1 VKGLALVAIPV
12 IPLLLLSLV
21 YFPVERRS
29 QALQYELRHA
39 LELGQRSQDLIIAVQ
54 DARAAARKYL
64 LTQSLEWREDYVTA
78 RHQVPAAMDGLAGS
92 LRAHDQGAERM
103 GELQELVD
111 RKLVHL
117 DAAFEVPGATP
128 DLELGEAVLDSIRSV
143 MEPFR
148 TRADRV
154 LARASTEESIFASL
168 PPLLVA
174 GASVLGILGGI
185 VGAFL
190 FSSGVSNRIMTLE
203 RNMRRLGRPGRTLLP
218 MENSKGEIGRLAL
231 GVERADR
238 ILKSRQAELGRARSE
253 AEAAT
258 RAKSA
263 FLAAMSHE
271 LRTPLGAVI
280 GFGELLEDEVAGEL
294 NERQARYVENVVS
307 SGRHL
312 LELINDVLD
321 LSKVEAGR
329 MELQLEPMDILPVLE
344 RSLLIVENMARG
356 KDVRVELDVGERLP
370 EVLADEG
377 RLKQILYNLLSNAV
391 KFTEEGGR
399 VVLGADV
406 DGSPPETLRIR
417 VRDTGI
423 GIAPE
428 DQERIFGEFE
438 QVDSSLAR
446 TEQGTGLGLTLVRR
460 LTALHG
466 GEVTVESIPGE
477 GSTFT
482 VRLPLAEAQTG
493 TEDIRSHRQPEP
505 GRLPGAPE
513 PPETAPRVLIVEDDP
528 WARDLLT
535 EYLHEAGYR
544 TLAAA
549 SGEEALQLA
558 RTERPQAITM
568 DVLLPGRDGWEVLG
582 ELKSDQDTR
591 GIPVFLVTV
600 VDDQARGLELG
611 AVACFQKPVDRQG
624 LLSAIQ
630 NAITDDGSPPRS
642 VLVVDD
648 DPEARD
654 LARGVLETEGY
665 RVLEAGGGMEGIE
678 VAREERPDVVV
689 LDLLMPD
696 LTGFDVAVVLRESPA
711 TAEIPILVWTAQD
724 LSLAERERLNRCIE
738 GVSVKGGKDRF
749 LSDLRRMLG
758 RRPATLEVP

>member
-1 VKGLALVAIPV
+1 
-12 IPLLLLSLV
+12 
-21 YFPVERRS
+21 
-29 QALQYELRHA
+29 
-39 LELGQRSQDLIIAVQ
+39 
-54 DARAAARKYL
+54 
-64 LTQSLEWREDYVTA
+64 
-78 RHQVPAAMDGLAGS
+78 
-92 LRAHDQGAERM
+92 M
-103 GELQELVD
+103 GELQELVG
-111 RKLVHL
+111 RKLSHL
-117 DAAFEVPGATP
+117 DAAFEAGGAAQ
-128 DLELGEAVLDSIRSV
+128 DLEFGEAVLDSIRSV
-143 MEPFR
+143 MDPFR

-154 LARASTEESIFASL
+154 LAQASVEGSILASL
-168 PPLLVA
+168 PPRLVA
-174 GASVLGILGGI
+174 AASVLGILGGV

-190 FSSGVSNRIMTLE
+190 FSSGVSNRIRTIE

-218 MENSKGEIGRLAL
+218 MDHSEGEIGRLAL

-238 ILKSRQAELGRARSE
+238 ILKDRQAELGRARSE

-294 NERQARYVENVVS
+294 NERQARYVENIVS

-329 MELQLEPMDILPVLE
+329 MELERERIDVQPVLAS
-344 RSLLIVENMARG
+344 SLHIVESIARR
-356 KDVRVELDVGERLP
+356 KNVRVELDIVGPLP
-370 EVLADEG
+370 EVLVDEG

-406 DGSPPETLRIR
+406 EGSPSETLRIR
-417 VRDTGI
+417 VQDTGI

-466 GEVTVESIPGE
+466 GDVQVESIPGE

-482 VRLPLAEAQTG
+482 VRLPLAETQAR
-493 TEDIRSHRQPEP
+493 TEETPSQRQLEP
-505 GRLPGAPE
+505 SRLPGAPR
-513 PPETAPRVLIVEDDP
+513 PLATAPRVLIVEDDP

-544 TLAAA
+544 TLWAA
-549 SGEEALQLA
+549 SGEEALELA
-558 RTERPQAITM
+558 RTQRPEAITM
-568 DVLLPGRDGWEVLG
+568 DVLLPGRDGWEILG
-582 ELKSDQDTR
+582 ELKSDQNTR

-600 VDDQARGLELG
+600 VDDQARGLQLG
-611 AVACFQKPVDRQG
+611 AMACFQKPVDRQG
-624 LLSAIQ
+624 LLSAIE
-630 NAITDDGSPPRS
+630 NAISDDGSPPRS

-648 DPEARD
+648 DPEAREV
-654 LARGVLETEGY
+654 ARGVLETEGY
-665 RVLEAGGGMEGIE
+665 RVLEACGGMEGIE
-678 VAREERPDVVV
+678 VARKERPDVVV

-696 LTGFDVAVVLRESPA
+696 LTGFDVAVVLRESPV
-711 TAEIPILVWTAQD
+711 TAGIPILVWTAQD
-724 LSLAERERLNRCIE
+724 LSSAERERLNRCIE
-738 GVSVKGGKDRF
+738 GVSEKGGKDRF

-758 RRPATLEVP
+758 RRPAPVEVS